1 MAARAVAQASAAQRV
16 LAARRVPLPAA
27 AAAPRAP
34 PLRTRC
40 AVTPHVAQRNAQLS
54 SQALPTRAHAVAQ
67 ASRKPRGRPRRTSA
81 APARRALPRWAAL
94 PALGGF
100 LLTWGLSRLASP
112 PSASADLGEA
122 GGALGSIFS
131 ALVVAGVLAG
141 LALSAA
147 PLLGP
152 PPPPLSRA
160 KRSAK
165 SSAADAEADAA
176 DLEVTWTLAG
186 VVALIPFTNWVA
198 WLGLALDI
206 DTEDSAGT
214 TGAQQDSADASRR
227 VRYLAFAALYALP
240 YLHSGLSVD
249 ALDVVAVLACAAHVQ
264 LERIAVTEPRTR
276 LLGGGEQGGEGSLD
290 EWARALRDVADAA
303 AAAGGQKAQEAPSGK
318 QRGRRKAASASA
330 ADVAETAQAAAPAA
344 AALAR
349 AAGARVA
356 ALTAALA
363 ALRDEFEEARC
374 CPLFALFLLISFLA
388 FLTRSSPNLA
398 LA

>member
-1 MAARAVAQASAAQRV
+1 MAARAAAQATAVQRV
-16 LAARRVPLPAA
+16 FAARRVPQPAS

-34 PLRTRC
+34 LARTRR
-40 AVTPHVAQRNAQLS
+40 AAAPHVAQRNPQLPCR
-54 SQALPTRAHAVAQ
+54 AVAARAHAVAE
-67 ASRKPRGRPRRTSA
+67 APRKPRGRPRRTAA
-81 APARRALPRWAAL
+81 APTRRALPRWAAL

-100 LLTWGLSRLASP
+100 LLTWGLGRLASP
-112 PSASADLGEA
+112 PAASADLGEA
-122 GGALGSIFS
+122 SGALGSMFS
-131 ALVVAGVLAG
+131 ALVVTGVLAG

-152 PPPPLSRA
+152 PPPPPGRG
-160 KRSAK
+160 KRSSK
-165 SSAADAEADAA
+165 SSAADKEADAA
-176 DLEVTWTLAG
+176 DAEVTWTLAG

-206 DTEDSAGT
+206 DTDEAGTADSA
-214 TGAQQDSADASRR
+214 AADASRR

-276 LLGGGEQGGEGSLD
+276 LLGGGDEGGEGSLD
-290 EWARALRDVADAA
+290 EWARTLRDVADAA
-303 AAAGGQKAQEAPSGK
+303 AAAGGQKSQEAPPGK
-318 QRGRRKAASASA
+318 QRGRRKAASAAA
-330 ADVAETAQAAAPAA
+330 ADVAEAAQAAPPAA

-363 ALRDEFEEARC
+363 ALRDEFEEAR
-374 CPLFALFLLISFLA
+374 PFISFASLA
-388 FLTRSSPNLA
+388 VFVSSR
-398 LA
+398 

>member
-1 MAARAVAQASAAQRV
+1 
-16 LAARRVPLPAA
+16 
-27 AAAPRAP
+27 
-34 PLRTRC
+34 
-40 AVTPHVAQRNAQLS
+40 
-54 SQALPTRAHAVAQ
+54 
-67 ASRKPRGRPRRTSA
+67 
-81 APARRALPRWAAL
+81 
-94 PALGGF
+94 
-100 LLTWGLSRLASP
+100 
-112 PSASADLGEA
+112 LGEA

-131 ALVVAGVLAG
+131 ALVVTGVLAG

-165 SSAADAEADAA
+165 SAADSEADAA
-176 DLEVTWTLAG
+176 DAEVTWTLAG

-206 DTEDSAGT
+206 DTEDVAGT
-214 TGAQQDSADASRR
+214 TGAPDSADASRR

-240 YLHSGLSVD
+240 YLHSGLNVD

-303 AAAGGQKAQEAPSGK
+303 QKAQEAPPAK
-318 QRGRRKAASASA
+318 QRGGRRKAASA

-374 CPLFALFLLISFLA
+374 CPLFALFLLM
-388 FLTRSSPNLA
+388 RSLHF
-398 LA
+398 